1 MKKILVVGA
10 GEYQTTLIKRII
22 ELGHEAYA
30 VDYNKNA
37 VGFGYATGYKV
48 IDIMDKDACLLYAKE
63 LCIDAVMTYGATISL
78 PTVAY
83 IAKNLG
89 LRALPEYTAEI
100 SKSKYKIKK
109 RLAEAGLNV
118 KGDFFEMY
126 SKEDAE
132 KRTFTYPCVI
142 KPSDGSGSKGVSLVN
157 DEKELPLAIDYA
169 FDSARFGE
177 VYCEGFVDGE
187 EYSAEVFVCG
197 DEVYVYA
204 IVKTTFERNGS
215 ENDGISYGHRTPSGL
230 GVEAKTLIEE
240 EVKKAVKA
248 LGINMC
254 SVNFD
259 VILSNDDGKPYII
272 DCGIRIGQ
280 NLIASHL
287 VPLSR
292 GVSVIDNTVGLAL
305 GEDVDAEPKFE
316 KCVATRLLIYTP
328 GVIQNIKDM
337 SEVIGKNGVLD
348 VVMRK
353 KVGDI
358 QRVYTDKSDNCGWVI
373 AEGNTPDEAE
383 ANAEAARKV
392 LRDYIVITPTE
403 E

>member
-10 GEYQTTLIKRII
+10 GEYQMTLIKRIT
-22 ELGHEAYA
+22 ELGHEAYC

-48 IDIMDKDACLLYAKE
+48 IDIMDKEACLAYARE
-63 LCIDAVMTYGATISL
+63 LGIDAVMTYGATISL

-83 IAKNLG
+83 IAENMG
-89 LRALPEYTAEI
+89 LPALPVETAEI

-126 SKEDAE
+126 SREDA
-132 KRTFTYPCVI
+132 KKHTFEFPCVI

-157 DEKELPLAIDYA
+157 NESELSLAIDYA

-187 EYSAEVFVCG
+187 EYSAECFVCG

-204 IVKTTFERNGS
+204 IVKTTFERSGS
-215 ENDGISYGHRTPSGL
+215 KNEDISYGHRTPSGL
-230 GVEAKTLIEE
+230 DADEKVLVEN
-240 EVKKAVKA
+240 EVKKAIVA

-259 VILSNDDGKPYII
+259 VILSNDDKKPYII

-280 NLIASHL
+280 NLIASHM

-292 GVSVIDNTVGLAL
+292 GVSVIDSTVGLAL
-305 GEDVDAEPKFE
+305 GERVDAEPKKE
-316 KCVATRLLIYTP
+316 KCIATRLLIYTP
-328 GVIQNIKDM
+328 GVIREIKDM
-337 SEVIGKNGVLD
+337 SDVIGKNGVLD

-373 AEGNTPDEAE
+373 ATGSTPDEAE

-392 LRDYIVITPTE
+392 LRDYIVITPSE